1 MGTYPTSPVACR
13 ALLAFFSMLFFLS
26 HTLMINV
33 WQKEKKNK
41 TNQKTQKSI
50 GPKK

>member
-1 MGTYPTSPVACR
+1 
-13 ALLAFFSMLFFLS
+13 
-26 HTLMINV
+26 MINV

-50 GPKK
+50 GPKTKIYLVGLSSRV